1 MELER
6 IFKENGGYFGE
17 KKLWEIFEIKSSK
30 KIFHAQELD
39 ILDNFKANHHPYV
52 VRSALNNWI
61 RGWVSKNENFLNEW
75 NTLSFAQDTFSVFYQ
90 ENPYFTGNKV
100 KILKSKFNWMNNL
113 SWIFLSSN
121 LNKVLK
127 NFSWWVGSTVETIWE
142 IKFSVPLTKNWE
154 IAFDYMEDYIRFL
167 EAERIEELEAERIEE
182 LEAYLLAT
190 WLKDYNLTEKEQ
202 KALDRFEEMLTL
214 DLIWSDL
221 IWSDLIW

>member
-30 KIFHAQELD
+30 KIFHAQELE
-39 ILDNFKANHHPYV
+39 ILDNFKENNHPYV

-121 LNKVLK
+121 FLSLSQKIEKLPLIIWKITSGSSRLNASR
-127 NFSWWVGSTVETIWE
+127 NSR
-142 IKFSVPLTKNWE
+142 LT
-154 IAFDYMEDYIRFL
+154 F
-167 EAERIEELEAERIEE
+167 
-182 LEAYLLAT
+182 
-190 WLKDYNLTEKEQ
+190 
-202 KALDRFEEMLTL
+202 
-214 DLIWSDL
+214 
-221 IWSDLIW
+221 